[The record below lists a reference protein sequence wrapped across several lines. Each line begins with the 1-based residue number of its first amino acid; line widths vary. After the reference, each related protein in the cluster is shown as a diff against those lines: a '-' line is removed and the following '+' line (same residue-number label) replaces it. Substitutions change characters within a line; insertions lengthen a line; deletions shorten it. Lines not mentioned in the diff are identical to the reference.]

1 MLYPVCFN
9 NLSVSVVLENAY
21 DCGYYN
27 NIAFNVKY
35 SDRVKGLTD
44 KFNTN
49 LTYAGGSQTGRPTSA
64 NAMVAC
70 GSFVLRTDIPSV
82 NDGDK

>member
-49 LTYAGGSQTGRPTSA
+49 LT
-64 NAMVAC
+64 
-70 GSFVLRTDIPSV
+70 
-82 NDGDK
+82 